1 MWLYQ
6 SWMRYGPVWRL
17 GPHELQQLMLIKR
30 VRWKERAEKRALDL
44 TVMNDN
50 KY

>member
-1 MWLYQ
+1 MVISELDA
-6 SWMRYGPVWRL
+6 VWTCL
-17 GPHELQQLMLIKR
+17 EVGAHELQQLMLIKR
-30 VRWKERAEKRALDL
+30 VRWKERGEKRALDL